1 MPPQVYHKWPSFAK
15 DPVSVRRKRGNSLDD
30 MGNSF
35 ENHDREMYMPAL
47 TVLNE
52 SGIDYMLGG
61 AFALYHYTQWWRNT
75 HDVDVYLVQDDVP
88 KACRVLEMAGF
99 EDIGEQAEGDR
110 DWIYHSR
117 RESMIVDVIWR
128 FANLENYVTRDWLE
142 RAPVGNFLGTGVK
155 FMPLEELV
163 WIKTFVIN
171 RHRCDWPDV
180 MRVIRAQC
188 SNLDWERLLRLLDEH
203 WLLLAG
209 LVDVFD
215 WQHPD
220 SVGCVPD
227 RIREELIRRRWEY
240 WANPPRGAERE
251 HLLDPW
257 IHYRA
262 DEYAV
267 WRNE

>member
-1 MPPQVYHKWPSFAK
+1 
-15 DPVSVRRKRGNSLDD
+15 
-30 MGNSF
+30 MGNSCVDK
-35 ENHDREMYMPAL
+35 DRETYLSAL
-47 TVLNE
+47 GALGE

-61 AFALYHYTQWWRNT
+61 AFAIYHYTQWWRNT
-75 HDVDVYLVQDDVP
+75 HDIDVYLVKEDVP
-88 KACRVLEMAGF
+88 IAVRALDAAGF
-99 EDIGEQAEGDR
+99 HDIGEQAEGDNQ
-110 DWIYHSR
+110 WIYHAA

-128 FANLENYVTRDWLE
+128 FANLENYITRDWLR
-142 RAPVGNFLGTGVK
+142 RAPVGHFLGIDVK
-155 FMPLEELV
+155 FMPLEETI
-163 WIKTFVIN
+163 WIKAFVIN

-188 SNLDWERLLRLLDEH
+188 SNLDWDRLLDLLDEH

-209 LVDVFD
+209 LIDVFD

-220 SVGCVPD
+220 SVGCIPE
-227 RIREELIRRRWEY
+227 RIREELIARRRQY
-240 WANPPRGAERE
+240 WASPPKGIERE